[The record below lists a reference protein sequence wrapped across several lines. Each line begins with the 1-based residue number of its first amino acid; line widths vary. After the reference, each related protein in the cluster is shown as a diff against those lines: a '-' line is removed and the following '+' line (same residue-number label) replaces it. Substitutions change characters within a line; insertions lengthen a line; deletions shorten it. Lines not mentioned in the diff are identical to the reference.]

1 MSSPSELAV
10 VGVFASVTSEDAA
23 SLAELAAV
31 VPLVPEA
38 AAAVEFPA
46 LVAVVEPLSL
56 PLQTFISTPAQK
68 TRIECLVTDYGDASC
83 QRPR

>member
-10 VGVFASVTSEDAA
+10 VGVFATVTSADAA
-23 SLAELAAV
+23 SLAEVSVV

-46 LVAVVEPLSL
+46 LVAVVEPLL
-56 PLQTFISTPAQK
+56 PLKTFISTPAQK
-68 TRIECLVTDYGDASC
+68 TRIECLLTDYGDASC